1 MLTDLEVLN
10 GTLSPEFDI
19 YNDIYS
25 VDVDEDVNQLVLDY
39 TVEEGFV
46 VNIIDNENLTA
57 GENEVYLQVI
67 QGEEINTYTI
77 LVYKE
82 DSQPVINYELIP
94 QEVEVKKEMSP
105 YTVPIIITSCI
116 VIILFFTWLLF
127 HKKRPKRQK

>member
-25 VDVDEDVNQLVLDY
+25 VTIEEDVEELVIDY

-46 VNIIDNENLTA
+46 VNIIDNDSLTA

-67 QGEEINTYTI
+67 QGEEINTYTL

-82 DSQPVINYELIP
+82 DSKPVINYELIP
-94 QEVEVKKEMSP
+94 EEVEVAKEMNP
-105 YTVPIIITSCI
+105 YTAPIIIISCLL
-116 VIILFFTWLLF
+116 IIFFFFWILF
-127 HKKRPKRQK
+127 HKRTKSK

>member
-25 VDVDEDVNQLVLDY
+25 VTIDEDVEELVIDY

-46 VNIIDNENLTA
+46 VNIIDNDSLTA

-67 QGEEINTYTI
+67 QGEEINTYTL
-77 LVYKE
+77 LVYK
-82 DSQPVINYELIP
+82 
-94 QEVEVKKEMSP
+94 
-105 YTVPIIITSCI
+105 
-116 VIILFFTWLLF
+116 
-127 HKKRPKRQK
+127 

>member
-10 GTLSPEFDI
+10 GALSPEFDI

-25 VDVDEDVNQLVLDY
+25 VTIDEDVDELVIDY

-46 VNIIDNENLTA
+46 VNIIDNDSLTA

-67 QGEEINTYTI
+67 QGEEINTYTL

-82 DSQPVINYELIP
+82 DSKPVINYELIP
-94 QEVEVKKEMSP
+94 EEVEVEEEMNL
-105 YTVPIIITSCI
+105 YTAPIIIISCLL
-116 VIILFFTWLLF
+116 IIFFFFWILF
-127 HKKRPKRQK
+127 HKRTKSK

>member
-10 GTLSPEFDI
+10 GALSPEFDI

-25 VDVDEDVNQLVLDY
+25 VTIDEDVDELVIDY

-46 VNIIDNENLTA
+46 VNIIDNDSLTA

-67 QGEEINTYTI
+67 QGEEINTYTL

-82 DSQPVINYELIP
+82 DSKPVINYELIP
-94 QEVEVKKEMSP
+94 EEVEVEEEMNL
-105 YTVPIIITSCI
+105 YTAPIIIISCLL
-116 VIILFFTWLLF
+116 IIFFFFWVLF
-127 HKKRPKRQK
+127 HKRTKSK

>member
-10 GTLSPEFDI
+10 GALSPEFDI

-25 VDVDEDVNQLVLDY
+25 VTIDEDVEELVIDY

-46 VNIIDNENLTA
+46 VNIIDNDSLTA

-67 QGEEINTYTI
+67 QGEEINTYTL

-82 DSQPVINYELIP
+82 DSKPVINYELIP
-94 QEVEVKKEMSP
+94 EEVEAAKEMNP
-105 YTVPIIITSCI
+105 YTAPIIIISCLL
-116 VIILFFTWLLF
+116 IIFFFFWILF
-127 HKKRPKRQK
+127 HKRTKSK

>member
-25 VDVDEDVNQLVLDY
+25 VTIEEDVEELVIDY

-46 VNIIDNENLTA
+46 VNIIDNDSLTA

-67 QGEEINTYTI
+67 QGEEINTYTL

-82 DSQPVINYELIP
+82 DSKPVINYELIP
-94 QEVEVKKEMSP
+94 EEVEVEKEMNP
-105 YTVPIIITSCI
+105 YTAPIIIISCLL
-116 VIILFFTWLLF
+116 IIFFFFWILF
-127 HKKRPKRQK
+127 HKRTKSK

>member
-10 GTLSPEFDI
+10 GALSPEFDI

-25 VDVDEDVNQLVLDY
+25 VTIEEDVEELVIDY

-46 VNIIDNENLTA
+46 VNIIDNDSLTA

-67 QGEEINTYTI
+67 QGEEINTYTL

-82 DSQPVINYELIP
+82 DSKPVINYELIP
-94 QEVEVKKEMSP
+94 EEVEVAKEMNP
-105 YTVPIIITSCI
+105 YTAPIIIISCLL
-116 VIILFFTWLLF
+116 IIFFFFWILF
-127 HKKRPKRQK
+127 HKRTKSK

>member
-10 GTLSPEFDI
+10 GALSPEFDI

-25 VDVDEDVNQLVLDY
+25 VTIDEDVDELVIDY

-46 VNIIDNENLTA
+46 VNIIDNDSLTA

-67 QGEEINTYTI
+67 QGEEINTYTL

-82 DSQPVINYELIP
+82 DSKPVINYELIAE
-94 QEVEVKKEMSP
+94 EVEVEEEMNP
-105 YTVPIIITSCI
+105 YTAPIIIISCLL
-116 VIILFFTWLLF
+116 IIFFFFWILF
-127 HKKRPKRQK
+127 HKRTKSK

>member
-25 VDVDEDVNQLVLDY
+25 VTIDEDVEELVIDY

-46 VNIIDNENLTA
+46 VNIIDNDSLTA

-67 QGEEINTYTI
+67 QGEEINTYTL

-82 DSQPVINYELIP
+82 DSKPVINYELIP
-94 QEVEVKKEMSP
+94 EEVEVAKEMNP
-105 YTVPIIITSCI
+105 YTAPIIIISCLL
-116 VIILFFTWLLF
+116 IIFFFFWILF
-127 HKKRPKRQK
+127 HKRTKSK

>member
-10 GTLSPEFDI
+10 GALSPEFDI

-25 VDVDEDVNQLVLDY
+25 VTIDEDVEELVIDY

-46 VNIIDNENLTA
+46 VNIIDNDSLTA

-67 QGEEINTYTI
+67 QGEEINTYTL

-82 DSQPVINYELIP
+82 DSKPVINYELIP
-94 QEVEVKKEMSP
+94 EEVEVAKEMNP
-105 YTVPIIITSCI
+105 YTAPIIIISCLL
-116 VIILFFTWLLF
+116 IIFFFFWILF
-127 HKKRPKRQK
+127 HKRTKSK

>member
-25 VDVDEDVNQLVLDY
+25 VTIDEDVDELVIDY

-46 VNIIDNENLTA
+46 VNIIDNDSLTA

-67 QGEEINTYTI
+67 QGEEINTYTL

-82 DSQPVINYELIP
+82 DSKPVINYELIP
-94 QEVEVKKEMSP
+94 EEVEVAKEMNP
-105 YTVPIIITSCI
+105 YTAPIIIISCLL
-116 VIILFFTWLLF
+116 IIFFFFWILF
-127 HKKRPKRQK
+127 HKRTKSK